1 MTPSRETFLVLLL
14 VFAAVGLLGYVVA
27 TTLDAALEERAG
39 AAESPGADTGVF
51 PYAAFTTPRR
61 LARLRVLCGYGA
73 FLALFLILALA
84 GVGPLI
90 AGSISLVVAAVA
102 AWIPLAYVRRLL
114 RKRLELVASQ
124 VLDLTTGL
132 AGGLR
137 SGQALPAALES
148 LSGRLPKPMSEEI
161 ATVLREYRLGLD
173 LPDALGRF
181 ATRVPCEDLTLLVGS
196 IRLTQQAGGS
206 LAEVLDKMV
215 EMIRSRTEFQAKLK
229 TMTAQGRFEAIAM
242 SLAPL
247 AVFLL
252 LYLIDRP
259 LMLPLV
265 TTATGWIAIVL
276 DALWVL
282 VGFLIINRIV
292 TIEV

>member
-1 MTPSRETFLVLLL
+1 
-14 VFAAVGLLGYVVA
+14 
-27 TTLDAALEERAG
+27 
-39 AAESPGADTGVF
+39 
-51 PYAAFTTPRR
+51 
-61 LARLRVLCGYGA
+61 
-73 FLALFLILALA
+73 
-84 GVGPLI
+84 
-90 AGSISLVVAAVA
+90 
-102 AWIPLAYVRRLL
+102 
-114 RKRLELVASQ
+114 
-124 VLDLTTGL
+124 
-132 AGGLR
+132 
-137 SGQALPAALES
+137 
-148 LSGRLPKPMSEEI
+148 
-161 ATVLREYRLGLD
+161 
-173 LPDALGRF
+173 
-181 ATRVPCEDLTLLVGS
+181 
-196 IRLTQQAGGS
+196 
-206 LAEVLDKMV
+206 
-215 EMIRSRTEFQAKLK
+215 MIRSRTEFQAKLK